1 MIFTNMAA
9 NSSTTDA
16 TTYTTLS
23 ITPKANTLILLS
35 FESRTATPPA
45 TNPTVT
51 GCNLT
56 WVEINNISNPTGN
69 RRITVFRALGN
80 APTTGTVTIDCGGQ
94 TQTAAV
100 LDITEVSGT
109 DISGT
114 DGSGAIVQSA
124 TLLGP
129 SATGTTITL
138 AAFSSVNNVAFGA
151 IMHVV
156 NENTN
161 PGSGF
166 TEISDQGHSDA
177 GGSSRLLTEY
187 KINDTTVDASWA
199 TSSGNLSVA
208 LEIKNAVGRPML
220 CLLGVGT

>member
-80 APTTGTVTIDCGGQ
+80 APKTGTVTIDCGGQ

-114 DGSGAIVQSA
+114 DGSGAI
-124 TLLGP
+124 
-129 SATGTTITL
+129 
-138 AAFSSVNNVAFGA
+138 
-151 IMHVV
+151 
-156 NENTN
+156 
-161 PGSGF
+161 
-166 TEISDQGHSDA
+166 
-177 GGSSRLLTEY
+177 
-187 KINDTTVDASWA
+187 
-199 TSSGNLSVA
+199 
-208 LEIKNAVGRPML
+208 
-220 CLLGVGT
+220 